1 VSSKNI
7 YNEFRPIDILCINT
21 VSSPVASLT
30 ESDIPLT
37 VAEKA
42 LVALVARLTVSQVIA
57 EISKKSSNRKESL

>member
-21 VSSPVASLT
+21 VRSPVASPT
-30 ESDIPLT
+30 ESHTPLT